1 MILQHYKNL
10 PVPED
15 NAMVHITT
23 QQVLFNANWN
33 NDKFWS

>member
-15 NAMVHITT
+15 NAVVHIIT
-23 QQVLFNANWN
+23 QQVLFNANL
-33 NDKFWS
+33 NDDIF